1 MSRMGLGMRVS
12 WRDVEQVG
20 GQERNDLRHRKNGSI
35 VLLERKKGGHV
46 GKNGTE
52 VERPSP
58 TEVGQLTTFNKNLY
72 ETFAIHLQQ
81 DSPVGQL
88 KPEIGKMTI
97 QRLL

>member
-58 TEVGQLTTFNKNLY
+58 TEVGQLKKTVAKKTGSIRGRVIVVFSTFY
-72 ETFAIHLQQ
+72 E
-81 DSPVGQL
+81 
-88 KPEIGKMTI
+88 
-97 QRLL
+97 

>member
-58 TEVGQLTTFNKNLY
+58 TEVGQLKKNLCEKNRIDQRASHCGILNFY
-72 ETFAIHLQQ
+72 E
-81 DSPVGQL
+81 
-88 KPEIGKMTI
+88 
-97 QRLL
+97 

>member
-58 TEVGQLTTFNKNLY
+58 TEVGQLITFPGK
-72 ETFAIHLQQ
+72 EFFSIQ
-81 DSPVGQL
+81 D
-88 KPEIGKMTI
+88 T
-97 QRLL
+97 

>member
-1 MSRMGLGMRVS
+1 MGLGMRVS

-58 TEVGQLTTFNKNLY
+58 TEVGQLMKGCATFFECVSIQ
-72 ETFAIHLQQ
+72 ETAA
-81 DSPVGQL
+81 
-88 KPEIGKMTI
+88 
-97 QRLL
+97 

>member
-1 MSRMGLGMRVS
+1 MGLGMRVS

-58 TEVGQLTTFNKNLY
+58 TEVGQLITFPGK
-72 ETFAIHLQQ
+72 EFFSIQ
-81 DSPVGQL
+81 D
-88 KPEIGKMTI
+88 T
-97 QRLL
+97 

>member
-58 TEVGQLTTFNKNLY
+58 TEVGQLKANTTLWNSLPLLII
-72 ETFAIHLQQ
+72 ALLQFTLSKMEMEEQ
-81 DSPVGQL
+81 GDSS
-88 KPEIGKMTI
+88 
-97 QRLL
+97 